1 MTNELAIRL
10 LTEAYERMREY
21 DFDECVTCGAV
32 LSDGNEKEHAEP
44 CLIIEIQKF
53 LEN

>member
-10 LTEAYERMREY
+10 LTEALDRMSTY
-21 DFDECVTCGAV
+21 DLEECVTCGAV